1 MGQRFPVWAS
11 SASAGLAATALAAWS
26 CWQRWQLLASSPF
39 PLGVDGYFYP
49 LQLRALLAHG
59 QLAYPTSP
67 LAFYLLAP
75 FAAATDPITGAK
87 LGAAVFGAAIAL
99 PSYGLGARLGGCR
112 GAGLVAAVLATTSVG
127 SMYLTIEFVKNG
139 LGLAVALAALWLI
152 LRATDAPSPRRLGL
166 AVAGCAA
173 AWATHKMAAAL
184 VVVVAVPA
192 VLAAARAPRAARPR
206 RSVVALATCAVLAV
220 AAGLCFPQRV
230 LAPGDAALLGGLWSR
245 TPRWTAPALALP
257 TGALALGHDALLGL
271 GLGLTA
277 VIAAATRRV
286 RSRRRHI
293 PDAPDSSA
301 IPDAPGSSAI
311 PDAPGSS
318 AIPDAPGSS
327 AIPDAPDS
335 SAIPDAPGSS
345 AIPDAPGSS
354 AIPDA
359 PGSSAIPDAPG
370 SSAIPDAPGSSAIP
384 DAPGSSAIPD
394 APPSPATTHAS
405 PSPTA
410 TAGWSI
416 LVMAIAI
423 GLPFLAVTDRQGLGF
438 RLRVAAFVPAALAA
452 AVVARELIGRY
463 RHRDAVLTALA
474 VALVFVRQP
483 SEPVGEIV
491 THPALVTAAQALD
504 GHVPRDTTLII
515 PERHLVFLVAWYT
528 GAPTALRPD
537 GIAPERRMRLL
548 PLHFI
553 GAGSPLD
560 RALTAA
566 RAEPSLRAPLGVHPR
581 HPNGLIL
588 VDEATWRWVLDR
600 LPPGD
605 RAHFAAWPTI

>member
-1 MGQRFPVWAS
+1 VGQRFPVWAS

-99 PSYGLGARLGGCR
+99 PTYGLGARLGGCR

-127 SMYLTIEFVKNG
+127 STYLTLEFVKNG
-139 LGLAVALAALWLI
+139 LGLTVALAALWLI
-152 LRATDAPSPRRLGL
+152 LRATDAPSPRRIGL

-184 VVVVAVPA
+184 VVVIAVPA

-230 LAPGDAALLGGLWSR
+230 LAPGDAALLGGLWSW

-277 VIAAATRRV
+277 VIAAATRRL
-286 RSRRRHI
+286 RSRRRH
-293 PDAPDSSA
+293 

-318 AIPDAPGSS
+318 AIPDAP
-327 AIPDAPDS
+327 A
-335 SAIPDAPGSS
+335 
-345 AIPDAPGSS
+345 
-354 AIPDA
+354 
-359 PGSSAIPDAPG
+359 
-370 SSAIPDAPGSSAIP
+370 
-384 DAPGSSAIPD
+384 
-394 APPSPATTHAS
+394 SPATTHAS

-474 VALVFVRQP
+474 VGLAFVRQP

-491 THPALVTAAQALD
+491 THPALVTAAQALA
-504 GHVPRDTTLII
+504 GHIPRDTTLII

-553 GAGSPLD
+553 GAGSALD